1 MKESCQEVNR
11 KGEENEFSKRV
22 FRLVE
27 RTVRQAGYTGINP
40 SRADGS
46 DRRAVWKIT
55 PGNRQSVFSDVVDR
69 LRDQGIDVK
78 QHHRLIAQILDQ
90 EIEVEIAKK

>member
-1 MKESCQEVNR
+1 MNFLRGFFGWLKELFGKPV
-11 KGEENEFSKRV
+11 
-22 FRLVE
+22 
-27 RTVRQAGYTGINP
+27 TQALI
-40 SRADGS
+40 
-46 DRRAVWKIT
+46 RAVLMEVIEERYGKIT

>member
-1 MKESCQEVNR
+1 MNIL
-11 KGEENEFSKRV
+11 KGIFNWLKGLFGGPV
-22 FRLVE
+22 TQALV
-27 RTVRQAGYTGINP
+27 
-40 SRADGS
+40 
-46 DRRAVWKIT
+46 RAVLMEVIEERYGKVT

>member
-1 MKESCQEVNR
+1 MNIL
-11 KGEENEFSKRV
+11 KGIFNWLKGLFGSPV
-22 FRLVE
+22 TQALV
-27 RTVRQAGYTGINP
+27 
-40 SRADGS
+40 
-46 DRRAVWKIT
+46 RAVLMEVVEERYGKIM
-55 PGNRQSVFSDVVDR
+55 PSNRQSVFSDVVDR

>member
-1 MKESCQEVNR
+1 MNIL
-11 KGEENEFSKRV
+11 KGIFNWLKGLFGSPV
-22 FRLVE
+22 TQALV
-27 RTVRQAGYTGINP
+27 
-40 SRADGS
+40 
-46 DRRAVWKIT
+46 RAVLMEVIEERYGKVT

>member
-1 MKESCQEVNR
+1 MNIL
-11 KGEENEFSKRV
+11 KGIFNWLKGLFGGPV
-22 FRLVE
+22 TQALV
-27 RTVRQAGYTGINP
+27 
-40 SRADGS
+40 
-46 DRRAVWKIT
+46 RAVLMEVIEERYGKVT
-55 PGNRQSVFSDVVDR
+55 PSNRQSVFSDVVDR